1 MFFLCIAAKKA
12 GKNRSFW
19 WFALTVLIYVAGKT
33 NIKVLHT
40 QKVRKY
46 RDYNMATIAIS
57 RKFSRNT
64 LAMSSSQERS
74 CQHQTIENLR

>member
-1 MFFLCIAAKKA
+1 MFFLCIAAKEA

-40 QKVRKY
+40 QKV